1 MVLLNTKLP
10 TSDDCGQLGYTILS
24 LCLVMSFSFILMFL
38 EVKEL
43 CIYQPVLYK
52 AFFFLTV
59 AISCALKHRTI
70 IL

>member
-24 LCLVMSFSFILMFL
+24 FLCLIMSLSFILMFL

-43 CIYQPVLYK
+43 CIYQPLLYK
-52 AFFFLTV
+52 TFFFFKL
-59 AISCALKHRTI
+59 
-70 IL
+70 